1 MHRILKRK
9 ERNKEKKERK
19 KEGRLTGAHFFH
31 HPLFLASSIVNGC
44 DSFGQNKLVLTSTMS
59 VAVDWTTKEGEK
71 NKKKKKNKTNKPV
84 PPPSLEEWNGSG
96 WDLVTGDF
104 VVERGR

>member
-1 MHRILKRK
+1 MLI
-9 ERNKEKKERK
+9 
-19 KEGRLTGAHFFH
+19 FFH

-59 VAVDWTTKEGEK
+59 VAVDWTTKEGGKKQKE
-71 NKKKKKNKTNKPV
+71 KKKEGGKKIKTNKPV